1 MSEGSKS
8 QQRTHWGVWT
18 LDTNGEVAFND
29 VFIMNIDILTLN
41 NIEGFIAFYSC
52 RSRVWMTL
60 KLHITYYTSIEM
72 SVLGKR
78 AVQEIGKQWKVYKK
92 AFWPLVLYP
101 HSVILSNI
109 IPWSSFARLHA
120 KRFMNGMDFQ
130 WIYADKKWIKE
141 SAFEF
146 FNYHYFYESCMKNQC
161 LKKTTNNSDFHE
173 EYSNLN
179 MKKIMLFC

>member
-41 NIEGFIAFYSC
+41 NIEGFIAFYSG

-109 IPWSSFARLHA
+109 IPWSTMKLDYMQKDSWMEWISSEYMLIKNESKKVHLNLSTITT
-120 KRFMNGMDFQ
+120 FMNPV
-130 WIYADKKWIKE
+130 WKINVWKKLQTIQI
-141 SAFEF
+141 F
-146 FNYHYFYESCMKNQC
+146 MK
-161 LKKTTNNSDFHE
+161 S
-173 EYSNLN
+173 
-179 MKKIMLFC
+179 IVI